1 VGEVVAE
8 EMVRYTVLIPYER
21 GDLVELFHRR
31 GHVMHQAPEET
42 GTQLS
47 GTLPRQIVPIFAP
60 YRAHHDTEARPT
72 RARRGAAAGAAR
84 TEDVPRVP
92 PAAASGAQG
101 IAAGK

>member
-1 VGEVVAE
+1 MGEVVAA

-31 GHVMHQAPEET
+31 GHVTHQASEET

-60 YRAHHDTEARPT
+60 YRVQVGGGAERT
-72 RARRGAAAGAAR
+72 RTRTRRRMVTPADGVPPVSPAELAGSSGRRGG
-84 TEDVPRVP
+84 
-92 PAAASGAQG
+92 G
-101 IAAGK
+101 